1 VGGGLRETDVVVI
14 EADDLLSW
22 AITRI
27 LRTAGLNVEVFASVE
42 QFIRSDQVPFTACLV
57 VDVQMPGMSGLQLQ
71 SHLASTGRHIP
82 IVFITTSADE
92 RVQAIGSKMGAV
104 DFQVQPSG
112 EKALLKEIGLRL
124 KPKGKQE
131 PTGFCIPEP

>member
-1 VGGGLRETDVVVI
+1 LRETDVVVI
-14 EADDLLSW
+14 EADALVSW
-22 AITRI
+22 AITRVI
-27 LRTAGLNVEVFASVE
+27 RTAGLSVEVFASVE

-57 VDVQMPGMSGLQLQ
+57 VDVQLPGMSGLQLQ

-92 RVQAIGSKMGAV
+92 RVQAIGLKVGAV

-112 EKALLKEIGLRL
+112 EKALLKEIGLML
-124 KPKGKQE
+124 KPKG
-131 PTGFCIPEP
+131 

>member
-1 VGGGLRETDVVVI
+1 LRETDVVVI
-14 EADDLLSW
+14 EADDLVSW

-27 LRTAGLNVEVFASVE
+27 IRTAGLSVEVFASVE

-57 VDVQMPGMSGLQLQ
+57 VDVQLPGMSGLQLQ

-92 RVQAIGSKMGAV
+92 TVQAIGLKVGAV
-104 DFQVQPSG
+104 DFQVHPSG
-112 EKALLKEIGLRL
+112 EKALLKEIGLML
-124 KPKGKQE
+124 KPKG
-131 PTGFCIPEP
+131 